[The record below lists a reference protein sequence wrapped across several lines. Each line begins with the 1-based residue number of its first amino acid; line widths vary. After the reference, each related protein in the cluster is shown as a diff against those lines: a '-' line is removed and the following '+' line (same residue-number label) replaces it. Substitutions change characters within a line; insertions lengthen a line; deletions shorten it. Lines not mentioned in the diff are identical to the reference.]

1 MAFGPLSADACPLEL
16 TADTNNIRRSIG
28 FHVDL
33 TGTLRVRFYG
43 DPAGQYRDLS
53 VNAGTTYP
61 YVLGEVVF
69 SAGTA
74 TVTKVW
80 ILSQSG
86 KG

>member
-1 MAFGPLSADACPLEL
+1 MAFNPLSADACPLEL

-53 VNAGTTYP
+53 VTAGTTYA